1 MSTLQPLFEQN
12 QAWAAA
18 RLAEDPKF
26 FDRLARG
33 QRPQY
38 LWIGCADS
46 RVPANEILGLPPGEV
61 FVHRNIA
68 NVVVHTD
75 FNCLSVMQFAI
86 DVLQVRHIMVV
97 GHYGCS
103 GVQAAMHRQ
112 RVGIA
117 DNWLRHIRDVADR
130 QQPRLDAIA
139 DEAARLKCL
148 CELNV
153 IEQVLHVGQTT
164 VVEDAWQRGQDLTV
178 HGWVYGLHDGRL
190 RDLGFSVSGPQAL
203 QEGHAQAVERLLAA
217 YSPAPA

>member
-1 MSTLQPLFEQN
+1 
-12 QAWAAA
+12 
-18 RLAEDPKF
+18 
-26 FDRLARG
+26 
-33 QRPQY
+33 
-38 LWIGCADS
+38 
-46 RVPANEILGLPPGEV
+46 
-61 FVHRNIA
+61 
-68 NVVVHTD
+68 
-75 FNCLSVMQFAI
+75 
-86 DVLQVRHIMVV
+86 
-97 GHYGCS
+97 
-103 GVQAAMHRQ
+103 
-112 RVGIA
+112 VGIA